1 MNAVRRVISSA
12 REYLGKMTASQKLL
26 VGSVGVIAAMALF
39 LVAQYTARPTMVDL
53 FLTGDAAVQQ
63 TTLEA
68 LRAANIPAELKA
80 NKVVVPAEY
89 RSMAVA
95 QLAEAGALPNDTTLL
110 FANLLDRQGF
120 YYSKQQNDQAF
131 LIALQNEL
139 SRTIRGFS
147 NVRDATVILDIPEPR
162 GIGAAVRHPTASAT
176 VFTRSGGALS
186 QNEVDAIAELIA
198 GARAGLTLANIRVI
212 DGSAGKQRR
221 PTNPDD
227 VLPTTYL
234 EHAGAV
240 EEQLQ
245 RKLSDLLGYIRGA
258 TIAVTAQVDV
268 TRVNQQSVKYF
279 SPDEGGSA
287 VVPTRTNTSSTTQG
301 RSERSAEPGVRS
313 NAQGDILSSGGSG
326 AATTLSEEQSE
337 KEFETAIGSETTT
350 TQDPRGMPTLL
361 AASINVPRTYIV
373 EQLAASAA
381 EGAAA
386 PTDAEIEARFE
397 LERQRIEESVKPH
410 LVTVSGAGRVEGAVV
425 VSMISAGVWEPAPTE
440 TRAGLLG
447 GLVGAGGGVLGGEG
461 LIEKGLLALLAVGAM
476 GMMLLMV
483 RKATRP
489 MQLPTAEEL
498 SGVPRTLPT
507 INDMVGEAD
516 ESEAPMTGI
525 EVGDDEVR
533 ARMLAEQVAEL
544 VGTNPDGAANLL
556 GRWITEEH

>member
-1 MNAVRRVISSA
+1 MNAARRAITSA
-12 REYLGKMTASQKLL
+12 RTYLGKMTASQKLL
-26 VGSVGVIAAMALF
+26 VGSTGVIAAMALF
-39 LVAQYTARPTMVDL
+39 LVAQYTARPDMVDL

-63 TTLEA
+63 TTLDA
-68 LRAANIPAELKA
+68 LRQANIPAELKGS
-80 NKVVVPAEY
+80 KVVVPAEY
-89 RSMAVA
+89 RSIAVS

-162 GIGAAVRHPTASAT
+162 GIGAAVRQPTASAT
-176 VFTRSGGALS
+176 VFTRSGSPLTQS
-186 QNEVDAIAELIA
+186 EVDAIAELIA
-198 GARAGLTLANIRVI
+198 GARAGLTLENIRVI
-212 DGSAGKQRR
+212 DGSARKQRR

-234 EHAGAV
+234 EHAAAV

-245 RKLSDLLGYIRGA
+245 RKLSDLLGYIGGA

-287 VVPTRTNTSSTTQG
+287 VVPKRTNSSSTTQG

-313 NAQGDILSSGGSG
+313 NAQGDILSSGGAGS
-326 AATTLSEEQSE
+326 ATTLSEEQSE

-350 TQDPRGMPTLL
+350 THDPRGMPTLL
-361 AASINVPRTYIV
+361 AASINIPRSYV
-373 EQLAASAA
+373 AEQLAAAA
-381 EGAAA
+381 GEGAAA
-386 PTDAEIEARFE
+386 PTEAEIAARFE
-397 LERQRIEESVKPH
+397 IERQRIEESVKPH

-425 VSMISAGVWEPAPTE
+425 VSMISADVPAPAPGE
-440 TRAGLLG
+440 ARAGLWG
-447 GLVGAGGGVLGGEG
+447 GLAAGGGGGALGGG
-461 LIEKGLLALLAVGAM
+461 LIEKGLLALLAAGAM

-489 MQLPTAEEL
+489 VALPTPQEL

-507 INDMVGEAD
+507 VNDMVGEAD

-525 EVGDDEVR
+525 EVGDEEVR
-533 ARMLAEQVAEL
+533 ARMLVEQVGEL